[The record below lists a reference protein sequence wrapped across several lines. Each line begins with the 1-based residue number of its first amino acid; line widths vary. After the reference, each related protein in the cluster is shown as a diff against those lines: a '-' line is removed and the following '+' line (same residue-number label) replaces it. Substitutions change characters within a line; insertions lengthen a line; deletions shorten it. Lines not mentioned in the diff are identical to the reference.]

1 MTVEPL
7 MIHKKTGPKARFFVC
22 TMPDSAATVAG
33 ALLQLALV
41 LLNGGLVV
49 TDPTQIRKDAGFG
62 DGALEA
68 PQRGFNTFVL
78 ADCDLTHP
86 FPEREQ

>member
-1 MTVEPL
+1 MDG
-7 MIHKKTGPKARFFVC
+7 HKKTGLQARFNK
-22 TMPDSAATVAG
+22 TESLNDSATTVAG

-41 LLNGGLVV
+41 LLNWSFVV
-49 TDPTQIRKDAGFG
+49 TDPTQIRKDAGFS

-86 FPEREQ
+86 FPETEQ

>member
-1 MTVEPL
+1 MG
-7 MIHKKTGPKARFFVC
+7 KKKRALGPVFLNQ
-22 TMPDSAATVAG
+22 PPESATAVAG
-33 ALLQLALV
+33 TLLQLALV
-41 LLNGGLVV
+41 LLNGSLVV

>member
-1 MTVEPL
+1 MTLGPF
-7 MIHKKTGPKARFFVC
+7 MGHKKKLALGPVVLNQPAESATAVTG
-22 TMPDSAATVAG
+22 T
-33 ALLQLALV
+33 LLQLALV

>member
-1 MTVEPL
+1 MLE
-7 MIHKKTGPKARFFVC
+7 
-22 TMPDSAATVAG
+22 
-33 ALLQLALV
+33 LALV
-41 LLNGGLVV
+41 LLNGGFVV
-49 TDPTQIRKDAGFG
+49 TDPTEIRKDAGFG

>member
-1 MTVEPL
+1 MA
-7 MIHKKTGPKARFFVC
+7 HKKRALGLGPVRRIDVAG
-22 TMPDSAATVAG
+22 SAPAVAG

-41 LLNGGLVV
+41 LLNGGFVV

-62 DGALEA
+62 DGAFEA
-68 PQRGFNTFVL
+68 TQRGFNTFVL

>member
-1 MTVEPL
+1 MTLGPL
-7 MIHKKTGPKARFFVC
+7 MGQKKRALGPVVLNQP
-22 TMPDSAATVAG
+22 TQSATAVAG
-33 ALLQLALV
+33 TLLQLALV